1 MLVFLNQHMIKKH
14 TIASHKITYT
24 RPRLGMSIKVSA
36 LIVFSL
42 LYSKSLEKKEIINV
56 SNFLIKLFKQLFE
69 YVFKLEMFFL
79 RPPKCSNRI
88 LCSI

>member
-24 RPRLGMSIKVSA
+24 RLRLGMSIKVSA

-42 LYSKSLEKKEIINV
+42 LYSKSLEKK
-56 SNFLIKLFKQLFE
+56 KK
-69 YVFKLEMFFL
+69 
-79 RPPKCSNRI
+79 
-88 LCSI
+88 